1 MDITKY
7 IGETT
12 EYDKIPKVIL
22 KVILKMSL
30 KVTI

>member
-12 EYDKIPKVIL
+12 ESTFAVDFIHSI
-22 KVILKMSL
+22 KML
-30 KVTI
+30 NEKLIK